1 MNNADNVTYF
11 EARKWA
17 SFRVKGNSNIDM
29 YDMDF
34 ILRHRAHLSATQLL
48 IDYQHKMPNDLWHTF
63 QEDISKL
70 IAGMP
75 PQYIVGQAA
84 FYGLTLTVGP
94 AVLIPRVETEELV
107 DWILAETQQ
116 KSGQLSVLDIG
127 TGSGAIALALK
138 KERSQWQM
146 TASDVSDAALQVAKS
161 NADRLSLKVKFINSD
176 VFEQID
182 SQFDVIVS
190 NPPYISHS
198 ETNYM
203 DQSVIHNEPDLALY
217 AEENGLAIYK
227 QIAAGAAAH
236 LKPGGRLFVEIGFHQ
251 EDAVVAIFSEAMPT
265 ATISVKHDAAGHQ
278 RMVQVRK

>member
-1 MNNADNVTYF
+1 MNNSNNVTYF

-17 SFRVKGNSNIDM
+17 SFRVKGTSNIDM
-29 YDMDF
+29 YDVDF

-48 IDYQHKMPNDLWHTF
+48 INYQHKMPNDLWQTF
-63 QEDISKL
+63 QEDISQL

-75 PQYIVGQAA
+75 PQYIVGQAD
-84 FYGLTLTVGP
+84 FYGLTLTVSP

-116 KSGQLSVLDIG
+116 ESGQLSVLDIG

-138 KERSQWQM
+138 KQRSQWQM
-146 TASDVSDAALQVAKS
+146 TASDISNAALQVAKS
-161 NADRLSLKVKFINSD
+161 NADQLNLKVKFINSD

-227 QIAAGAAAH
+227 RIAAGAAAH

-251 EDAVVAIFSEAMPT
+251 ESAVVAIFF
-265 ATISVKHDAAGHQ
+265 
-278 RMVQVRK
+278 